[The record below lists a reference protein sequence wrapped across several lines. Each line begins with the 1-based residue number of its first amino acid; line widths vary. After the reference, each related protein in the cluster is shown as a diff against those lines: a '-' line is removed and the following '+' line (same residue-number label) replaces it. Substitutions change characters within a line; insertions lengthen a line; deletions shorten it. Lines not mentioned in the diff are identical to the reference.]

1 MVLTKSPDAL
11 GEALS
16 SSGVEMKSI
25 LRIVKIKNNNEAAR
39 I

>member
-1 MVLTKSPDAL
+1 MVLTKSPDAP
-11 GEALS
+11 GEVLS
-16 SSGVEMKSI
+16 SNGVGMKSI

>member
-1 MVLTKSPDAL
+1 MVLTKSPDAS
-11 GEALS
+11 GEVLS
-16 SSGVEMKSI
+16 PGGVELTSI